1 MTDGDRVL
9 VQQEDAVR
17 ILTLNRPESLNAMGD
32 GLPQRLLEE
41 LERADTDPDVSVV
54 ILTGAGR
61 AFCAGGDVKAMYR
74 SRVQGDAATRPQVS
88 AQNVHNQGAI
98 PKAIRALSKPVVAAI
113 NGDAAGAGCDIA
125 LSCDLRVAS
134 EQARFG
140 EVFVQMG
147 LVPDN
152 GSFYML
158 PRIVGMTRAA
168 EMILTG
174 EMMPASEIADW
185 GLVNEIVPHEE
196 LMPAA
201 LALANRVAG
210 NPPLAL
216 AMAKWGLQRAQH
228 TDFETSFDWVNYSMG
243 ILRASDEHREAV
255 TRFIEER
262 QARRA
267 AKSESSGD

>member
-1 MTDGDRVL
+1 MSDEARLL
-9 VQQEDAVR
+9 VRQEGKILV
-17 ILTLNRPESLNAMGD
+17 LTLNRPESLNAMGD
-32 GLPQRLLEE
+32 GLPQQLMEG

-54 ILTGAGR
+54 VLTGAGR

-74 SRVQGDAATRPQVS
+74 SRVQGDGDGRPQMS
-88 AQNVHNQGAI
+88 AQNVHSQGAI
-98 PKAIRALSKPVVAAI
+98 PKAIRALSKPVVAAV

-125 LSCDLRVAS
+125 LSCDLRIAS
-134 EQARFG
+134 DRARFG
-140 EVFVQMG
+140 EVFVRMG

-158 PRIVGMTRAA
+158 PRIVGATRAA

-174 EMMPASEIADW
+174 EMMPVTEIADW
-185 GLVNEIVPHEE
+185 GLVNQIVPHDE

-216 AMAKWGLQRAQH
+216 AMSKWGMQRAQH
-228 TDFETSFDWVNYSMG
+228 TDFEASFDWVNYSMG
-243 ILRASDEHREAV
+243 ILRASDEHRDAV

-262 QARRA
+262 EARRA
-267 AKSESSGD
+267 ARS